1 MQILF
6 FLALIPLLLVGMA
19 LFWLRYLWAALFSPA
34 RALRLAISGDQLANS
49 ALNGDEDKTISHR
62 AAIAREEGKR
72 WGCVLCGL
80 LDKLDPGHCDKS
92 RGI

>member
-1 MQILF
+1 MQRLF
-6 FLALIPLLLVGMA
+6 FLALIPLLLAGMA

-34 RALRLAISGDQLANS
+34 RALRLAIS
-49 ALNGDEDKTISHR
+49 GDEDKTISHR